1 MTILS
6 NHEVRVICLAN
17 GFKTKEQA
25 DGAMDLNPYVFSA
38 ANALV
43 EAALAK
49 TLVVS
54 RPGIHEVLKRSPSSV
69 LTYGDYNKPCA
80 QYVEDFARL
89 ERLCDALQASIVSR
103 QINSTKL
110 WNVVVVDKHSAPLA
124 GSLNVPL
131 GVAMGSLTAE
141 IGILVAE
148 AQRVPNEPFF
158 KEPVFTDMRHF
169 TVELNELTQM
179 ARLAQTEIKINNHLP
194 DDKFTV
200 TVAGDDV
207 KGVSVCDTINR
218 AIAIVKIRL
227 GYRDPNALIGVIAET
242 CRRRG
247 YGLVVSEANPPVS
260 TYRID
265 VNGVSVQ
272 CIGGELETQ
281 RAALLVA
288 NLANFD
294 FVANGECEQ
303 KPIEGLGKYFI
314 TPVIDD
320 DSGHHKAWWE
330 IVQIAESLDIP
341 VKYTKGPQTS
351 VVHVS
356 DITLTGPTAHVLAAT
371 QAVLIRSIKC

>member
-25 DGAMDLNPYVFSA
+25 DGSTDLNAYVFSA

-49 TLVVS
+49 TMVVS

-69 LTYGDYNKPCA
+69 LTYNDYNKPCA
-80 QYVEDFARL
+80 QYVEDFTRL

-141 IGILVAE
+141 VGALVAK

-169 TVELNELTQM
+169 TIELQELTEL
-179 ARLAQTEIKINNHLP
+179 ARLAKTEIKINNHLP

-200 TVAGDDV
+200 TVGGDDV
-207 KGVSVCDTINR
+207 KGISVRDTINR

-227 GYRDPNALIGVIAET
+227 GYHDPD
-242 CRRRG
+242 
-247 YGLVVSEANPPVS
+247 GLVSVVTDTCQRRSYTLTVVEPNPPVND
-260 TYRID
+260 YRIV
-265 VNGVSVQ
+265 VNGVSIQ
-272 CIGGELETQ
+272 CSGGRVETQ

-288 NLANFD
+288 NLACF
-294 FVANGECEQ
+294 G
-303 KPIEGLGKYFI
+303 IERVGGLEPSPLLNLGKYFI
-314 TPVIDD
+314 TPVVDD
-320 DSGHHKAWWE
+320 ESGQHKAWWE
-330 IVQIAESLDIP
+330 IVNVADALDVP
-341 VKYTKGPQTS
+341 VRYSKGPIDS
-351 VVHVS
+351 VVMVG
-356 DITLTGPTAHVLAAT
+356 DITLTGPTTRVLAAA
-371 QAVLIRSIKC
+371 QAVLVRGVK